1 MRGMDSEF
9 LDVSK
14 AAHALKMLL
23 IARAPCAFNLPAT
36 PPSVEARSTLQM
48 AGVKGYYSINDVLLV
63 KRCDEDVSRF
73 HEKERERWRVVY
85 DEEYKEA
92 PQEFY
97 PGDRVKIVSEE
108 PVKTISNPKGM
119 EGVVTHYEFD
129 DGYEA
134 CQTCST
140 SCPVT
145 VMLEE

>member
-1 MRGMDSEF
+1 
-9 LDVSK
+9 
-14 AAHALKMLL
+14 MLL
-23 IARAPCAFNLPAT
+23 IARAACSFNLPAT
-36 PPSVEARSTLQM
+36 KPPVEARACIQM
-48 AGVKGYYSINDVLLV
+48 AGVKGYFAMRDVLLV
-63 KRCDEDVSRF
+63 ERSDDDVAHF
-73 HEKERERWRVVY
+73 HEKERIRWREVY

-97 PGDRVKIVSEE
+97 PGDRVKVVSEE
-108 PVKTISNPKGM
+108 PLRFGFPVKTIENPKGM

>member
-1 MRGMDSEF
+1 MLSI
-9 LDVSK
+9 
-14 AAHALKMLL
+14 AHA
-23 IARAPCAFNLPAT
+23 AFAFSLPAMKS
-36 PPSVEARSTLQM
+36 PVQVRASVQM
-48 AGVKGYYSINDVLLV
+48 AGVKGYFAISDVLLIE
-63 KRCDEDVSRF
+63 RSADDVARF
-73 HEKERERWRVVY
+73 HEKERIRWREVY

-97 PGDRVKIVSEE
+97 PGDRVKVVSEE
-108 PVKTISNPKGM
+108 PVRFGFPVKIIENPKGM